1 MFSYKVSWR
10 DLSTRIGKVF
20 GARRHLVRLC
30 YAPSSASQVEY
41 IDSEEQ
47 LRTALHEV
55 QRKWQLGA
63 GDGVLHC
70 AIDLAHHAPSSTTA
84 SAGGGVDKGA
94 SKPDLAGSAR
104 GAGAWRGGDVG
115 KTADGEAASGCG
127 GGEGTLTSLHLAA
140 RANDAPRVRALLSGD
155 GLRAGESKVGVN
167 ARDCNGSTPLHYASS
182 ANALEAAEVL
192 IEYSCDVNLADTRKC
207 VPLHLAASIQHEANH
222 QEPPAPHGLHGGQ
235 TGGGGGGDGGT
246 LPRVSFEGVAE
257 EEGKAP
263 PTREKEWKER
273 KSDEVRGEVR
283 TGGREDVGGGGQM
296 VKLLLEAR
304 AHLNARDSAAWQP
317 FLESPLPKP

>member
-1 MFSYKVSWR
+1 M
-10 DLSTRIGKVF
+10 
-20 GARRHLVRLC
+20 
-30 YAPSSASQVEY
+30 EY

-47 LRTALHEV
+47 LRTALYEV

-70 AIDLAHHAPSSTTA
+70 AIDLAHHAPSS
-84 SAGGGVDKGA
+84 AGGGVDKGA
-94 SKPDLAGSAR
+94 SKPDIAGSAR
-104 GAGAWRGGDVG
+104 GAGARRGGDVG
-115 KTADGEAASGCG
+115 MTADGEAGSGCG

-192 IEYSCDVNLADTRKC
+192 IEFSCDVNLADTRGC
-207 VPLHLAASIQHEANH
+207 VPLHLAASIQHDADH
-222 QEPPAPHGLHGGQ
+222 QELSASHAPRGGQ
-235 TGGGGGGDGGT
+235 TGGGGVGGSDGGT
-246 LPRVSFEGVAE
+246 LPRVVSFEGVTE
-257 EEGKAP
+257 EERKAP
-263 PTREKEWKER
+263 PARYKEGKEG
-273 KSDEVRGEVR
+273 KGDEVRGEEGTV
-283 TGGREDVGGGGQM
+283 TGGREELGGGGQM

-304 AHLNARDSAAWQP
+304 AHLNARDPAAWQP
-317 FLESPLPKP
+317 FLKSPLPKPKTLNPKPSRVATVSQRSSASRLS